1 MNKCSS
7 CGGNMISI
15 GNNYRYC
22 TYCGNV
28 YSQDSTANNT
38 TIDKKKLQS
47 FDTGVSVFDENI
59 NNILEIQWNDGTCFY
74 SGSGFIVSPD
84 GYAITNTHVVT
95 TETGDSCNDVN
106 VSLGD
111 VTAEAEVIKLGDKEH
126 GSGSGID
133 LALIKIKNHR
143 FNKTVRFANFENV
156 KNGEQVFVIGNS
168 LGFGTCITS
177 GIVSDKNRE
186 VKGKRLLMTDCAINC
201 GNSGGPMFN
210 AKGEVIAVIVS
221 TLLGAEGMNFA
232 IPVDDVISFINDF
245 DREIDITQCS
255 YGPFSS
261 GKTFTS
267 CPNCGRRTIDCE
279 NGIYRCFSCDYE
291 W

>member
-7 CGGNMISI
+7 CGGRVISI

-28 YSQDSTANNT
+28 YSRNGATNPT
-38 TIDKKKLQS
+38 TIDKKKLHS
-47 FDTGVSVFDENI
+47 FDTGVNVFDDNI
-59 NNILEIQWNDGTCFY
+59 NNILEIQWYDGEFLH
-74 SGSGFIVSPD
+74 SGSGFIVSSD

-95 TETGDSCNDVN
+95 TQRGDSCNIVN
-106 VSLGD
+106 VSFGD
-111 VTAEAEVIKLGDKEH
+111 TTAEAEVIKLGDKKH
-126 GSGSGID
+126 GLGPGID

-143 FNKTVRFANFENV
+143 FSNAVRMANFNDV

-177 GIVSDKNRE
+177 GIVSDRKRDVN
-186 VKGKRLLMTDCAINC
+186 GKMLLMTDCAVNG

-210 AKGEVIAVIVS
+210 TNGEVIAVIVS
-221 TLLGAEGMNFA
+221 GIVEAEGMNFA
-232 IPVDDVISFINDF
+232 IPVDDVISFISDY
-245 DREIDITQCS
+245 DRKIEITQCS
-255 YGPFSS
+255 YGPFNAVNTS
-261 GKTFTS
+261 TS
-267 CPNCGRRTIDCE
+267 CPRCGSRTINCE